1 MLDDDT
7 SGCEETVS
15 LLEQLLLGDRLAAR
29 LLLSALISRVY
40 LRREEL
46 VLGGIALNLNFKG
59 LDPLV
64 PQMVT
69 AIMHELVE
77 SVKRIPIEIKSLN
90 SKPFIPVKDYD
101 KEELIHS
108 GRT

>member
-7 SGCEETVS
+7 SGFEEAVS

-59 LDPLV
+59 RGGSE
-64 PQMVT
+64 T
-69 AIMHELVE
+69 G
-77 SVKRIPIEIKSLN
+77 
-90 SKPFIPVKDYD
+90 FFF
-101 KEELIHS
+101 
-108 GRT
+108 